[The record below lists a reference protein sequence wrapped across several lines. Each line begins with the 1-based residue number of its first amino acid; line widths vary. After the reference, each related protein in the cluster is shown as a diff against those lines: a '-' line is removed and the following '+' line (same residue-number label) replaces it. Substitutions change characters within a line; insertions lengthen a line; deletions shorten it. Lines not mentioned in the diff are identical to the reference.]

1 VEVKRKSA
9 VGVMWSSGSILFAQ
23 LINIVLFFYLAKI
36 LDVNTFGQLAVA
48 LFLLDL
54 FLVFSTVGFNAYLLK
69 SEDFTT
75 DKANVCFTASF
86 FLVSGFILIII
97 LGINIFDDLLPE
109 NQVHYVLALCPILLI
124 NSFCIAADSKIQREF
139 NYQIIAK
146 IMVVSS
152 VISGLSSLTLAIM
165 GFEEWSII
173 GGRLI
178 HTLIFSALLL
188 VSAGYF
194 PRFQFD
200 KNEIKNMYT
209 FIKPLFLSRLITFA
223 SERSS
228 QIMVASFL
236 GANFFA
242 LLALAKRPYMEIQ
255 QVTLGQID
263 KVLINTLSRS
273 LNNHVDV
280 CYRLST
286 MVAAVIV
293 PVFLG
298 LSAISEV
305 FLVGVLGDQW
315 QDSVVLMTLFG
326 FEVFILIFAWFMD
339 SFFIANNQ
347 TQSIYK
353 IVRIGF
359 VIRIIASLIAVQYSI
374 LHLVIANIAV
384 SFFMT
389 PIRYFYFVKVVKISF
404 FILLKNLF
412 PAIISGLVMYA
423 SVLLY
428 LSYFSQSITNA
439 YMLLITAIIIG
450 ALTYISVFYLV
461 FTEKFKLV
469 LNEVRTLTKR

>member
-1 VEVKRKSA
+1 MEVKRKSA
-9 VGVMWSSGSILFAQ
+9 VGVMWSSGAILFAQ

-54 FLVFSTVGFNAYLLK
+54 FLVFSSVGFNAYLLK

-75 DKANVCFTASF
+75 DKANVCFTTSF
-86 FLVSGFILIII
+86 FLVSAFILLTI
-97 LGINIFDDLLPE
+97 LLINIFDDILPK

-255 QVTLGQID
+255 QVTLGQIN

-293 PVFLG
+293 PIFLG

-315 QDSVVLMTLFG
+315 QDSVVLMSLFG
-326 FEVFILIFAWFMD
+326 FEVFTLIFAWFMN

-389 PIRYFYFVKVVKISF
+389 PISYFYFVKVVKISF
-404 FILLKNLF
+404 FILLKNLL

-439 YMLLITAIIIG
+439 YLLLITAIITG

-469 LNEVRTLTKR
+469 LNEVRTLTKG